1 MADRRTARAD
11 IKAEKAREKAMR
23 PWYKKK
29 RFIIPLVLVVLIVLA
44 AVASGGGD
52 DKPGGSTAT
61 PAGDSADG
69 GGDAGGGEVVLF
81 PGRLDAQGEDQER
94 NIGEE
99 ARLSGYTAVVNSA
112 EFVQTVS
119 DFEDAGYVKINV
131 TVTNRDDAAQPYNLF
146 DWRIQTPGGTVQ
158 DAGFVSAATL
168 GSGDLVSGGTVTG
181 DIYFEVGAE
190 TGDFFVVYKPDPFD
204 AARGVWK
211 VTV

>member
-1 MADRRTARAD
+1 MADPRATKAD

-29 RFIIPLVLVVLIVLA
+29 RFIIPLVLVVLIVIA
-44 AVASGGGD
+44 AVAGGGASD
-52 DKPGGSTAT
+52 DEPGGSTT
-61 PAGDSADG
+61 PAGDNANEAGDDG
-69 GGDAGGGEVVLF
+69 DEAVLF
-81 PGRLDAQGEDQER
+81 PGRPDAQGEDQER

-112 EFVQTVS
+112 EFVQS
-119 DFEDAGYVKINV
+119 ISEFEDAGYVKINV

-146 DWRIQTPGGTVQ
+146 DWRLQSPGGTVK
-158 DAGFVSAATL
+158 DAGFVSAPTL
-168 GSGDLVSGGTVTG
+168 DSGDLVGGGTVTG
-181 DIYFEVGAE
+181 DVYFDVGDE
-190 TGDFFVVYKPDPFD
+190 KGDFFVIYKPDAFD

>member
-1 MADRRTARAD
+1 MADPRTTRAD

-29 RFIIPLVLVVLIVLA
+29 RFIIPLVLVVLIVIA
-44 AVASGGGD
+44 AVAGGGGNDEPGDSATPAAGGSNEGGGD
-52 DKPGGSTAT
+52 
-61 PAGDSADG
+61 
-69 GGDAGGGEVVLF
+69 GGEAVLF
-81 PGRLDAQGEDQER
+81 PGRPDAQGEDQER

-146 DWRIQTPGGTVQ
+146 DWRLQTPGGTVQ

-168 GSGDLVSGGTVTG
+168 DSGDLVSGGTVTG

-211 VTV
+211 VTI

>member
-1 MADRRTARAD
+1 MADPRTTRAD

-29 RFIIPLVLVVLIVLA
+29 RFIIPLVLVVLIGIA
-44 AVASGGGD
+44 AVAGGGGND
-52 DKPGGSTAT
+52 EPGDSAT
-61 PAGDSADG
+61 PAGGGANESDG
-69 GGDAGGGEVVLF
+69 EGGEAVLF
-81 PGRLDAQGEDQER
+81 PGRPDAQGEDQER
-94 NIGEE
+94 NIGQE

-112 EFVQTVS
+112 EFMQTIS
-119 DFEDAGYVKINV
+119 EFEDAGYVKINV

-146 DWRIQTPGGTVQ
+146 DWRLQAPGGTVK
-158 DAGFVSAATL
+158 DPGFVSASTL
-168 GSGDLVSGGTVTG
+168 DSGDLVTGGTVTG

-190 TGDFFVVYKPDPFD
+190 TGDFFVIYKPDPFD